1 MEATSQELTS
11 TESSVGD
18 NSTLTLGENSTTESS
33 VDDNSTLT
41 LGKNST
47 TESSVGDNSTLTLGE
62 NSTTES
68 SVGDNSTLTLGE
80 NSTTA
85 SSVTLPVQQNFSAS
99 VSIDPDPE
107 DSVAGS
113 ILKSPQFGMIKFKLE
128 KAQNSGGVIKLLFA
142 VDISGS
148 MFGPKINNVKKF
160 LRDFLTLLF
169 SKELNII
176 LSIITFN
183 IKATVIVEPINI
195 YGDSAGFDSA
205 LKAVEKIRSVGG
217 TDFTSVYETVTKEEF
232 YGFETYMLTDGEHCS
247 ESNGALTEDGIPSML
262 AEYPIAKE
270 FNYIAFGE
278 EASLETLIKLSSP
291 SKVFFAFTD
300 EKELRLVY
308 ALLLEILTKKSKI
321 ATVRLIS
328 ENAVFY
334 ESYTGTFV
342 RELVLY
348 NLPTNVEIKVPLK
361 VINSSANT
369 DVLMNDFVLPKK
381 SENSNG
387 KLHCD
392 ILSFFRQNTQSFQ
405 ENTTEMNRLIQEIE
419 RSTFPVVFAN
429 YIKKILNIFI
439 DVIGTEFENGYS
451 HSYLMSIIQGHLC
464 GPRINPCPIENMEM
478 PRFNPRSRSSYAYN
492 DSSDSDEEIQRSAG
506 PVSSNNYSSDSDEE
520 IQRSARPV
528 SSDFS
533 KPKQRACYFPTEN
546 DSINDDED
554 SDVPDSD
561 VPDSDVSDSD
571 VPDFLKGS
579 DFEELL

>member
-11 TESSVGD
+11 TKMV
-18 NSTLTLGENSTTESS
+18 GENSTTESS
-33 VDDNSTLT
+33 VGDNSSLT

-47 TESSVGDNSTLTLGE
+47 TESSVGDNSSLTLGE
-62 NSTTES
+62 NS
-68 SVGDNSTLTLGE
+68 
-80 NSTTA
+80 
-85 SSVTLPVQQNFSAS
+85 VTLLVQQNFSAS

-113 ILKSPQFGMIKFKLE
+113 ILESPKFGILKLKLN

-169 SKELNII
+169 SKELNIV

-195 YGDSAGFDSA
+195 YGDPAGFDSA
-205 LKAVEKIRSVGG
+205 LEAVEKIRSVGG
-217 TDFTSVYETVTKEEF
+217 TDFTSVYEIVTEEKF
-232 YGFETYMLTDGEHCS
+232 DDFETYKLTDGEHCS

-308 ALLLEILTKKSKI
+308 ALLLEILTKKSEI
-321 ATVRLIS
+321 STVILTS

-342 RELVLY
+342 RELVLD
-348 NLPTNVEIKVPLK
+348 NLPTNVEIMVPFK
-361 VINSSANT
+361 VINSSAKT
-369 DVLMNDFVLPKK
+369 DVLMNGFVLPKTSK
-381 SENSNG
+381 ISNG
-387 KLHCD
+387 KLLCD
-392 ILSFFRQNTQSFQ
+392 ILSFFRQNTRSFQ
-405 ENTTEMNRLIQEIE
+405 ENTREMNRLIQEIE

-464 GPRINPCPIENMEM
+464 GPRINPCHGKKMEI
-478 PRFNPRSRSSYAYN
+478 PNIRDLTWINT
-492 DSSDSDEEIQRSAG
+492 
-506 PVSSNNYSSDSDEE
+506 NNYSSDSDD
-520 IQRSARPV
+520 
-528 SSDFS
+528 SSDNDDEDIQTCPRRDS
-533 KPKQRACYFPTEN
+533 SDSDNSSDSDDEDIQTCPQSVSYGGGKPKQRACYPSTFDKN
-546 DSINDDED
+546 FDV
-554 SDVPDSD
+554 SDFD